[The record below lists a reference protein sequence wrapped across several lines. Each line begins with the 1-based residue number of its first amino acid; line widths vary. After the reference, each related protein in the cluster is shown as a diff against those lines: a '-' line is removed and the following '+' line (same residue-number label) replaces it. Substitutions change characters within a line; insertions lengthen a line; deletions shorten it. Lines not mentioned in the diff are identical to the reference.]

1 VGRRRT
7 SGYRPRVQ
15 LTEVTWPALGERPLL
30 CIPVGSCEQHGPHLP
45 MGTDT
50 IVAEAL
56 ARGLAARRDDVVV
69 GPALTVT
76 ASGEHAGFPG
86 TLSVGTDV
94 TVTTI
99 VELVRSA
106 DWSGG
111 VVFVNG
117 HGGNRDAVDR
127 AMAALD
133 RDGRAALP
141 WWPCIPDGDAH
152 AGRTETA
159 LLLALRP
166 DLVRLDAAVAGETAP
181 LSVIATR
188 LRTTGVR
195 AVTANGVLGDP
206 AGATAEEGR
215 ALLDRLVDDLTRA
228 VETWSCAI
236 P

>member
-1 VGRRRT
+1 
-7 SGYRPRVQ
+7 
-15 LTEVTWPALGERPLL
+15 
-30 CIPVGSCEQHGPHLP
+30 

-56 ARGLAARRDDVVV
+56 AAGLAARRHDVVV
-69 GPALTVT
+69 GPSLTVT

-86 TLSVGTDV
+86 TLSVGTDA
-94 TVTTI
+94 TAQMM

-127 AMAALD
+127 AMTTLD
-133 RDGRAALP
+133 RDGRSALP
-141 WWPCIPDGDAH
+141 WWPCIPGGDAH
-152 AGRTETA
+152 AGRTETS

-166 DLVRLDAAVAGETAP
+166 DLVRLDMAVAGETAP
-181 LSVIATR
+181 LAVIASR
-188 LRTTGVR
+188 LRTVGVR
-195 AVTANGVLGDP
+195 AIAPTGVLGDP
-206 AGATAEEGR
+206 AGATAEEGT
-215 ALLDRLVDDLTRA
+215 ALLERLVDDLARA
-228 VETWSCAI
+228 VETWRGAI